1 MADNDSD
8 FGTTLVIYLVLGLVG
23 YGAWHGI
30 SVVSDWF
37 KGGSA
42 AKAETPDSRDEQ
54 IKQLNARIAQL
65 EAKPVEHHYELHQD
79 GLRTFRFDPATGRSC
94 IQLTTKQDWKR
105 PDTIRQGCEYQDW
118 VNAEGATYKDR
129 LSAECWLVD
138 VKSACDELQK
148 PQ

>member
-8 FGTTLVIYLVLGLVG
+8 FGTTLVIYVVLGLVG

-42 AKAETPDSRDEQ
+42 VRAGTPDPRDEQ

-65 EAKPVEHHYELHQD
+65 EVKPVEHNYELHQD

-94 IQLTTKQDWKR
+94 IQLTTKQDWKL

-118 VNAEGATYKDR
+118 VNAEGSSYKDR
-129 LSAECWLVD
+129 ISAECWLVD
-138 VKSACDELQK
+138 VKSACEEFQKLQ
-148 PQ
+148 